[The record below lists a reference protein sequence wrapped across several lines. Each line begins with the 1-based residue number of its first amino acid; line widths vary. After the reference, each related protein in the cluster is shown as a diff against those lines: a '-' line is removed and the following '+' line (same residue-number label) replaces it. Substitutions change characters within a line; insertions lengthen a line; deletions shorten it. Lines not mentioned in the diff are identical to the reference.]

1 MTDAPA
7 RDAQQ
12 ARPEATTVGDGWDT
26 VKIMRRP
33 ADTIPDT
40 TATPAPGAPDLSA
53 IGTPVS
59 GTWGSGRLITTA
71 VGSAILT
78 DDGRIAA
85 GAVPEQVLTDALTP

>member
-7 RDAQQ
+7 RDPPAERPDEHDRRRRLGYRQDHAE
-12 ARPEATTVGDGWDT
+12 ARG
-26 VKIMRRP
+26 RRRRDDRHP
-33 ADTIPDT
+33 N
-40 TATPAPGAPDLSA
+40 APDLSA

-71 VGSAILT
+71 VGSAIIT

-85 GAVPEQVLTDALTP
+85 GAVPEQVLTDALSR

>member
-1 MTDAPA
+1 MRPR
-7 RDAQQ
+7 RDAQT
-12 ARPEATTVGDGWDT
+12 RPESTTVGDGWDT

-33 ADTIPDT
+33 ADT
-40 TATPAPGAPDLSA
+40 TPATTGPNAPDLST

-71 VGSAILT
+71 VGSAIVT

-85 GAVPEQVLTDALTP
+85 GAVPAQVLTDALSR